1 MMLVPAFIFSALVGP
16 YLHYVR
22 QCRNR
27 HRLFANLFRT
37 GGKWEVR
44 FESESLQ
51 ATAYNEVG
59 LIQAG
64 TVLRE
69 DLQIASLGIEGRGL
83 SKYHYPSARWHHMW
97 SDKDS
102 RYIEFIA
109 AFAPDSEILETFV
122 NSCEG
127 DSSFQRIYLD
137 HASVEKKKYRLAS
150 YDDAHGCWQ
159 HITNIEY
166 SQLK

>member
-1 MMLVPAFIFSALVGP
+1 MMLVSALIFSALVGP
-16 YLHYVR
+16 YLLYAQQYR
-22 QCRNR
+22 SR
-27 HRLFANLFRT
+27 HSLFENLFRT

-69 DLQIASLGIEGRGL
+69 DLRIAILDIEGRGL
-83 SKYHYPSARWHHMW
+83 SKYHYPSACWHHMW
-97 SDKDS
+97 NDKDG

-127 DSSFQRIYLD
+127 GSSFQRIYPD
-137 HASVEKKKYRLAS
+137 HTSAEKEKYRLAS

-159 HITNIEY
+159 HIANIEY